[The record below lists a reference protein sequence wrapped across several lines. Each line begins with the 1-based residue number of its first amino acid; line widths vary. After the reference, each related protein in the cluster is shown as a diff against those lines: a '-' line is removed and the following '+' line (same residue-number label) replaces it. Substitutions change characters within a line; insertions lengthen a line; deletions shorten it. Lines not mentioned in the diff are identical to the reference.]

1 MQYYRA
7 AKAEIRELE
16 QKQQKAEHSK
26 QRFELRRASAPCR
39 GTEGSR
45 AQGPRRARAR
55 AKAAQGESAQ
65 VVSGTTAAT
74 PSAAPKSG
82 LSETQKKLKIEAS
95 MAQVA
100 LKKAESSSPHTTR
113 PNCKPGRRSAQSR
126 RSGAAG
132 TRCRHAGECQRSTY
146 RQPSGR
152 RGAEE
157 AKIEAAMLKAQI
169 RKLEKFEAPDDD
181 QQAELA
187 RLRQQLH
194 EAEQTLSAA
203 QSAAPAPAA
212 KPANDEALKRP
223 RSKPPCSRR
232 RSASW
237 KSSKHRTRTSRPSS
251 LVCVSS
257 CTKPN
262 RPWRP
267 RRAPRP
273 LPPPSQR
280 TTRR

>member
-1 MQYYRA
+1 MPRN
-7 AKAEIRELE
+7 
-16 QKQQKAEHSK
+16 
-26 QRFELRRASAPCR
+26 RRKPSA
-39 GTEGSR
+39 
-45 AQGPRRARAR
+45 GPRRARRTRQGGAGRKR
-55 AKAAQGESAQ
+55 AGGLWYHRCDPERSAQ
-65 VVSGTTAAT
+65 VGALGDPEETEDRSQHGSGRTEEGRKAARRTRHARTVS
-74 PSAAPKSG
+74 
-82 LSETQKKLKIEAS
+82 
-95 MAQVA
+95 
-100 LKKAESSSPHTTR
+100 
-113 PNCKPGRRSAQSR
+113 PGRRSAQSR

-157 AKIEAAMLKAQI
+157 GQDRSRHAQGADPQAG
-169 RKLEKFEAPDDD
+169 KLEAPDDD

-194 EAEQTLSAA
+194 EAEQALAAA

-212 KPANDEALKRP
+212 KSADDEALKRP

-232 RSASW
+232 SSASW

-262 RPWRP
+262 RPWRRAE
-267 RRAPRP
+267 RRAR
-273 LPPPSQR
+273 S
-280 TTRR
+280 RRQASG